1 MNNRRYGNGQ
11 GYRKDASMDMK
22 VIGVIVLIFMLI
34 ILTIWHIGLSSNV
47 EAMKEDFII
56 LDNRMDSIKFILDS
70 MSIKKLPDPIVIKK
84 QNQKYLEKKLKKIL
98 LKLKKIKWLHH

>member
-1 MNNRRYGNGQ
+1 
-11 GYRKDASMDMK
+11 
-22 VIGVIVLIFMLI
+22 MLI

-84 QNQKYLEKKLKKIL
+84 AEPKVFRKKVEKDTIKVKKDKVATPVVVKEPL
-98 LKLKKIKWLHH
+98 SDSIK